1 MCGGWGAVRMTVR
14 MVQREPSRQSRYPG
28 KAWWQRARAKWNHMA
43 KNGFERG
50 TLVSGRLGERRNEG
64 VLSRRGAILLFLFLS
79 SSFSPSFPLPLIE
92 YFMIRLC
99 IDNFWR
105 LQMRGA
111 GDRGV
116 EEEVCS
122 RWNNC
127 PTGREKSLFPHPGSC
142 DCVTLKAKGTLQM

>member
-1 MCGGWGAVRMTVR
+1 MTVR

-28 KAWWQRARAKWNHMA
+28 KAWWQRARAKWNHTA

-50 TLVSGRLGERRNEG
+50 TLVSGRFGERGNEG
-64 VLSRRGAILLFLFLS
+64 VLSRQGAMGRGALPFPLFLFLS

-92 YFMIRLC
+92 YFMIHLC

-105 LQMRGA
+105 LQMREA

-116 EEEVCS
+116 EEEMCG

-127 PTGREKSLFPHPGSC
+127 PTGRKKSSFPHPGSC
-142 DCVTLKAKGTLQM
+142 ECVTLKAKETLQM